1 MKLSKAG
8 LDGPALDSTEYLDGI
23 SRFNAGVLPLLEQ
36 VGLRTPYVHKP
47 GVCVVFLVR

>member
-8 LDGPALDSTEYLDGI
+8 LDGLTFDSPDYLDGI

-47 GVCVVFLVR
+47 GG